1 LVPEEIGEAM
11 SVDLI
16 CPECGGIIGGV
27 GVDANGRG
35 PCTCFSDSPDSLEE
49 KDGTVSL
56 PSPQTANERTT
67 SSMPEKV
74 CIVCGKNLSGHRR
87 VKDSRGYMCYQ
98 CAKNEIEQEQAGTI
112 PCAECGRRVKEKAL
126 ISYLG
131 IKICR
136 RCYEDHK
143 ESKRKMVKVV
153 ATKQYE
159 IHEKRSLIILAIIVA
174 ILGLIV
180 LYTQLKHH

>member
-1 LVPEEIGEAM
+1 M

-16 CPECGGIIGGV
+16 CPECGGVIGGV
-27 GVDANGRG
+27 GVDSQGRG
-35 PCTCFSDSPDSLEE
+35 PCTCFSNSTEEAEE
-49 KDGTVSL
+49 KDGTVSI
-56 PSPQTANERTT
+56 PSPQAVIERTT

-87 VKDSRGYMCYQ
+87 VKDSRGYMCYR
-98 CAKNEIEQEQAGTI
+98 CAKEEINKEQAGTI
-112 PCAECGRRVKEKAL
+112 PCAECGRRVKEKGL

-143 ESKRKMVKVV
+143 ESKRKMVKKI

-159 IHEKRSLIILAIIVA
+159 IHEKRSLIILAVIFI
-174 ILGLIV
+174 ILGMIV
-180 LYTQLKHH
+180 LFTQLRHH

>member
-1 LVPEEIGEAM
+1 M

-16 CPECGGIIGGV
+16 CPECGGVIGGV
-27 GVDANGRG
+27 GMDADGRG
-35 PCTCFSDSPDSLEE
+35 PCTCFANSDE
-49 KDGTVSL
+49 KPEDKEGTVSM
-56 PSPQTANERTT
+56 PAPQEVIERTT

-87 VKDSRGYMCYQ
+87 VKDSRGYMCYN
-98 CAKNEIEQEQAGTI
+98 CAKAEIEQEQAGTI

-126 ISYLG
+126 ITYLG

-136 RCYEDHK
+136 RCYDDHK
-143 ESKRKMVKVV
+143 ESKKVLVKKI

-159 IHEKRSLIILAIIVA
+159 MQEKRTLIILGVIVA

-180 LYTQLKHH
+180 LFTQLHPH